1 MNLNA
6 AIIDTTTTP
15 GTDYTLTPHGVA
27 AVIYTY
33 DSLEQGAYTYVE
45 YYRDEDYAYA
55 ALEDDRAGARDNRK
69 LAKRLTREEM
79 DEEMGGDWIT
89 AVKMKRF

>member
-1 MNLNA
+1 MSLT
-6 AIIDTTTTP
+6 ILDHTTTP
-15 GTDYTLTPHGVA
+15 GTDYTLTPHGAA

-33 DSLEQGAYTYVE
+33 DSLNGTYTYIE
-45 YYRDEDYAYA
+45 YYGDLDYAYA

-69 LAKRLTREEM
+69 LARKLTREEM

-89 AVKMKRF
+89 AVKLKRF